1 MNKQDIQKLFVKYK
15 AGLCTAEEKALLEA
29 WYLQYEDKEL
39 QYLSENDRTNDLL
52 EIRESLFDNHKRG
65 QSVPL
70 FMKVAAVAA
79 ILLLVSVEAWILLKK
94 ESSSSQIVKNEI
106 RDDIQPGTNKAVLK
120 LADGSIIDLN
130 EINKGKIANETGIV
144 ITKVDDG
151 KLLYTI
157 AGNNM
162 FTPQSLSY
170 NTIETPR
177 GGQYQVELP
186 DGTKVWLNAVS
197 SLRFPTSFP
206 DDERVVQLTGEAYF
220 EVAHDKKPFRVMS
233 NNQRVEVLGTR
244 FNINSYLDNQVIK
257 TTLLEGSVRVSN
269 LTSKNSNLLIPGQQ
283 ASVSEHDTKIST
295 VDLDESIAW
304 KNGYFIFENEK
315 ITSIMKKISRWY
327 DVEVVYEGKITD
339 NDFNGSVSRFDNISK
354 VLDVL
359 ELTRSVHFKLQ
370 GRRITVMP

>member
-15 AGLCTAEEKALLEA
+15 AGLCTEEEKAFLES

-39 QYLSENDRTNDLL
+39 QYLSQNDRNNDLQ
-52 EIRESLFDNHKRG
+52 EIRESLLYNHKRG
-65 QSVPL
+65 RSVPL
-70 FMKVAAVAA
+70 FLKVAAVAA

-106 RDDIQPGTNKAVLK
+106 RDDIQPGTNKAVLR

-130 EINKGKIANETGIV
+130 GINKGRIANETGIV

-157 AGNNM
+157 AGNNIS
-162 FTPQSLSY
+162 TSQTLSF

-197 SLRFPTSFP
+197 SLRFPTGFP

-220 EVAHDKKPFRVMS
+220 EVARDKKPFRVMS
-233 NNQRVEVLGTR
+233 NNQKVEVLGTR
-244 FNINSYLDNQVIK
+244 FNINSYLDNQVVK

-269 LTSKNSNLLIPGQQ
+269 LTSKSSNLLIPGQQ
-283 ASVSEHDTKIST
+283 ASVSAHGTKIST

>member
-65 QSVPL
+65 RSVPL

-157 AGNNM
+157 TGNNM
-162 FTPQSLSY
+162 AIPQSLSF